1 MRRTTVIISALALGV
16 VVAIAGTIAWRDTFT
31 VTLNN
36 AEVPVPGLTR
46 EVRIL
51 HASDLHGVTFGA
63 GQNGIAAV
71 LGEQHFDA
79 AVINGDHIPTEDAG
93 FAPVLELLDVLQ
105 DHADVVF
112 VTRGNHDTTEVIDAL
127 ASHGAVV
134 VEAGA
139 EAVPFAAR
147 AGRLVVAPA
156 HDARGVPTDADL
168 VLRIGHYPL
177 SPGAITAAAD
187 GHVGTSLF
195 LFGHAHGGQIRLPL
209 VGALWAP
216 GEVGSHGRPVPRANG
231 DNFFPEI
238 RGRELSGMS
247 RVGGSYRHISSGLG
261 TQAIRL
267 RFLAPAEMTVI
278 TLVPE
283 V

>member
-1 MRRTTVIISALALGV
+1 MRRTSVIISALALGL
-16 VVAIAGTIAWRDTFT
+16 VVAIAGTIAWSDTFT
-31 VTLNN
+31 VTLTS

-51 HASDLHGVTFGA
+51 HASDLHGVTFGD
-63 GQNGIAAV
+63 GQSGIKAV
-71 LGEQHFDA
+71 LDGRRFDA

-93 FAPVLELLDVLQ
+93 FTPVLELLAVLQ

-112 VTRGNHDTTEVIDAL
+112 VTRGNHDTAEVIDTL
-127 ASHGAVV
+127 AAHGAVV
-134 VEAGA
+134 VESGD
-139 EAVPFAAR
+139 EAVRFAAR

-177 SPGAITAAAD
+177 SPGALTAATGGYA
-187 GHVGTSLF
+187 GTSLF

-216 GEVGSHGRPVPRANG
+216 SEVGSHGRPVPRADG

-238 RGRELSGMS
+238 RGRELSNMS
-247 RVGGSYRHISSGLG
+247 RVGGSYRHISNGLG

-278 TLVPE
+278 TLVP
-283 V
+283 VV